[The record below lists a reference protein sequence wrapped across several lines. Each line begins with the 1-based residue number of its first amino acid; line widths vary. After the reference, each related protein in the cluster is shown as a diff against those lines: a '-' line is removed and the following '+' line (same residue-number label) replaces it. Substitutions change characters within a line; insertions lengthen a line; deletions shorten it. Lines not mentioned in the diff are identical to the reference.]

1 MIQLLRKTSLFANLT
16 PTQLDLIAQRCVK
29 RVVKAH
35 TVLFQEK
42 DAGSEFYIIISGA
55 VKIYT
60 SRDGEDKVL
69 SIITQGDSFGEL
81 ALLDGKPRSA
91 SAATLEDSVLFVL
104 DKPNFLDVLQE
115 HFDITIAILQEL
127 SQRLRDTNQHIH
139 DLTFLDS
146 RTRVLKHLIQMANK
160 HGQRNGSRISMKV
173 MLNLEELSRMA
184 GVEKESLSDV
194 ITELQS
200 KSILL
205 IEDEGFSL
213 DLSKLRS

>member
-1 MIQLLRKTSLFANLT
+1 MIQLLKNTSLFSNLT
-16 PTQLDLIAQRCVK
+16 EAQLELVAQRCVRRK
-29 RVVKAH
+29 VKAH
-35 TVLFQEK
+35 TILFRENEV
-42 DAGSEFYIIISGA
+42 GSEFYIIISGSI
-55 VKIYT
+55 KIYT

-91 SAATLEDSVLFVL
+91 SAAALEDSVLFIL
-104 DKPNFLDVLQE
+104 DKANFFKVLQE
-115 HFDITIAILQEL
+115 HFDINIAILQEL

-160 HGQRNGSRISMKV
+160 HGQRDGSIITIRI
-173 MLNLEELSRMA
+173 MLNLNELSRMA
-184 GVEKESLSDV
+184 GVEKDSLLEV
-194 ITELQS
+194 TNELQN
-200 KSILL
+200 KGILL